1 MTVAGQ
7 ARALM
12 AMVACGAAL
21 GAAYDLLCLLRRALH
36 AGWMLTGMLDMLWGA
51 LGALAVIAVG
61 LWLRIDLLRG
71 YVLAGV
77 LAGLGVYALMMG
89 LPVRR
94 VSRAVRKR
102 WKRGEKEKKRGRS
115 RQEKTK

>member
-7 ARALM
+7 ARALA

-21 GAAYDLLCLLRRALH
+21 GAIYDVLRLLRRALR
-36 AGWMLTGMLDMLWGA
+36 AGWVITGALDMLWGV

-61 LWLRIDLLRG
+61 LRLQIDPLRG

-77 LAGLGVYALMMG
+77 LSGLGVYALTVG
-89 LPVRR
+89 LPARR
-94 VSRAVRKR
+94 LARAAQIRK
-102 WKRGEKEKKRGRS
+102 KTEEKEKKDG
-115 RQEKTK
+115 